1 MEGDEEL
8 DLVLQK
14 EYAYALQRPDEDD
27 DDYWVTRIRFTIMY
41 VIKS

>member
-14 EYAYALQRPDEDD
+14 EYEYAFKQPDEDD
-27 DDYWVTRIRFTIMY
+27 DDYWHDSIFSQLDYLRH
-41 VIKS
+41 